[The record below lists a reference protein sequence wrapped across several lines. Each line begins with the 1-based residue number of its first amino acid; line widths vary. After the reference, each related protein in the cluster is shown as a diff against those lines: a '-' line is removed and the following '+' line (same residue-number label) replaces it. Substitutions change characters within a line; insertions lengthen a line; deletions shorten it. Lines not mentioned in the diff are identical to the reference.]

1 MDTIPVGRSMFLK
14 LEMRE
19 NIDIEKFE
27 ALESSIRTEIIEFLK
42 TKYSLKDFCLAGLDK
57 SYVHR
62 ILGNKTK
69 ISTPHLI
76 QIYKTMEQYNARKSV
91 EKSSAIVVRFDDAV
105 ISQ

>member
-1 MDTIPVGRSMFLK
+1 MDITPVGRSMFLK

-19 NIDIEKFE
+19 NIENFE
-27 ALESSIRTEIIEFLK
+27 ALESSIRIEIIEFLK
-42 TKYSLKDFCLAGLDK
+42 TKYSLKDFSLAGLDK

-91 EKSSAIVVRFDDAV
+91 EKSSAVVIRFDDAV

>member
-19 NIDIEKFE
+19 NIENFE
-27 ALESSIRTEIIEFLK
+27 ALESSIRIEIIEFLK
-42 TKYSLKDFCLAGLDK
+42 TKYSLKDFSLAGLDK

-91 EKSSAIVVRFDDAV
+91 EKSSAVVIRFDDAV

>member
-1 MDTIPVGRSMFLK
+1 MDTIPVGHSMFLK

-19 NIDIEKFE
+19 NIENFE

-42 TKYSLKDFCLAGLDK
+42 TKYSLKDFSLAGLDK

-91 EKSSAIVVRFDDAV
+91 EKSSAVVIRFDDAV
-105 ISQ
+105 VSQ

>member
-1 MDTIPVGRSMFLK
+1 MDITPAGRSMFLK

-19 NIDIEKFE
+19 NIENFE
-27 ALESSIRTEIIEFLK
+27 ALENSIRTEIIEFLK
-42 TKYSLKDFCLAGLDK
+42 TKYSLKDFSLAGLDK

-91 EKSSAIVVRFDDAV
+91 EKSSAVVIRFDDAV

>member
-19 NIDIEKFE
+19 NIENFE
-27 ALESSIRTEIIEFLK
+27 ALESSIRIEIIEFLK
-42 TKYSLKDFCLAGLDK
+42 TKYSLKDFSLAGLDK

-91 EKSSAIVVRFDDAV
+91 EKSSAVVIRFDDAV
-105 ISQ
+105 VSQ

>member
-1 MDTIPVGRSMFLK
+1 MFLK

-19 NIDIEKFE
+19 NIENFE
-27 ALESSIRTEIIEFLK
+27 ALESSIRIEIIEFLK
-42 TKYSLKDFCLAGLDK
+42 TKYSLKDFSLAGLDK

-91 EKSSAIVVRFDDAV
+91 EKSSAVVIRFDDAV
-105 ISQ
+105 VSQ